1 MKVSKDRS
9 ELIRVGMYFYGF
21 VDKVDINQL
30 TRFEKSAYKHC
41 VNGDSSVIEKLSF
54 WVCCELAARSID
66 NKPGG
71 LNA

>member
-41 VNGDSSVIEKLSF
+41 VNGDSSVIEKLSLGLLYF
-54 WVCCELAARSID
+54 QARSID
-66 NKPGG
+66 IEPGG
-71 LNA
+71 

>member
-1 MKVSKDRS
+1 MTENYAKR
-9 ELIRVGMYFYGF
+9 ELLRAGLYFYGF
-21 VDKVDINQL
+21 VDKVNDEQL
-30 TRFEKSAYKHC
+30 TRFEKFAYKHC
-41 VNGDSSVIEKLSF
+41 VNNESLALEKLSF